1 MHFQSIRLPDT
12 SQVLAALFIIAG
24 FFFLFEAKAQ
34 TRYAF
39 THRQMGTTF
48 NVLLY
53 AADSVQAR
61 EAADAAF
68 RRIDTLN
75 AILSDYR
82 DDSELNALCRTAGSG
97 RWVRVSPDLWRVL
110 RISHRAARKSNG
122 AFDLTVGPVVR
133 LWRRARRQHELPT
146 DAALQAAKTR
156 TGYAYVRYHPFRKAV
171 RLQKPGMQLDPGG
184 IGKGYAVDEALKVL
198 AQNGIKAALV
208 DGGGNLA
215 LGAPPPGTAGW
226 QVQVGAMEGDTS
238 HAVAVTLH
246 HAGVSTS
253 GDRYQYVE
261 IAGKRYSHI
270 VDPATGTGLV
280 NQCTVSV
287 IARNGTEADWLST
300 AASVLGPAQGL
311 RLVKKVPKASAYILV
326 PSGNGF
332 QRFSSL

>member
-1 MHFQSIRLPDT
+1 
-12 SQVLAALFIIAG
+12 
-24 FFFLFEAKAQ
+24 
-34 TRYAF
+34 
-39 THRQMGTTF
+39 
-48 NVLLY
+48 
-53 AADSVQAR
+53 
-61 EAADAAF
+61 
-68 RRIDTLN
+68 
-75 AILSDYR
+75 
-82 DDSELNALCRTAGSG
+82 
-97 RWVRVSPDLWRVL
+97 
-110 RISHRAARKSNG
+110 
-122 AFDLTVGPVVR
+122 
-133 LWRRARRQHELPT
+133 
-146 DAALQAAKTR
+146 
-156 TGYAYVRYHPFRKAV
+156 
-171 RLQKPGMQLDPGG
+171 
-184 IGKGYAVDEALKVL
+184 
-198 AQNGIKAALV
+198 
-208 DGGGNLA
+208 
-215 LGAPPPGTAGW
+215 
-226 QVQVGAMEGDTS
+226 MEGDTS

>member
-1 MHFQSIRLPDT
+1 MATVCLR
-12 SQVLAALFIIAG
+12 AG
-24 FFFLFEAKAQ
+24 AQ

-48 NVLLY
+48 QVLLY
-53 AADSVQAR
+53 ATDSVRAR

-110 RISHRAARKSNG
+110 RISHRAARRSNG

-133 LWRRARRQHELPT
+133 LWRRARRQQELPAGESVAKAK
-146 DAALQAAKTR
+146 AAV
-156 TGYAYVRYHPFRKAV
+156 GYRFVTYRLLRKAV
-171 RLQKPGMQLDPGG
+171 MLGQPGMQLDAGG

-198 AQNGIKAALV
+198 QRHGIEAALV

-215 LGAPPPGTAGW
+215 LGAPPPGKAGW

-238 HAVAVTLH
+238 HAVTVTLH

-253 GDRYQYVE
+253 GDHYQYVE

-300 AASVLGPAQGL
+300 AASVLGPARGL
-311 RLVKKVPKASAYILV
+311 RLVKKVPRASAYILA
-326 PSGNGF
+326 PAGNGF

>member
-1 MHFQSIRLPDT
+1 MSSVSRLRYKVFPAILF
-12 SQVLAALFIIAG
+12 VLATLCLRA
-24 FFFLFEAKAQ
+24 EAQ

-48 NVLLY
+48 HVLLY
-53 AADSVQAR
+53 AADSVRAR

-82 DDSELNALCRTAGSG
+82 DDSELNTLCRTSGSG
-97 RWVRVSPDLWRVL
+97 RWVRISPDLWRVL

-146 DAALQAAKTR
+146 DAALQEAKTR
-156 TGYAYVRYHPFRKAV
+156 IGYAYVRYRPFRKAV
-171 RLQKPGMQLDPGG
+171 CLQKQGMQLDPGG

-198 AQNGIKAALV
+198 RQRGIEAALV

-215 LGAPPPGTAGW
+215 LGAPPPGKAGW
-226 QVQVGAMEGDTS
+226 QVQVGAMEGDPS
-238 HAVAVTLH
+238 HVVTVTLH

-300 AASVLGPAQGL
+300 AASVLGPARGL
-311 RLVKKVPKASAYILV
+311 GLVKKVPRASAYILA
-326 PSGNGF
+326 PSSNGF